1 MFTQRGAVAI
11 AQKLGAEIVRG
22 RGHDLAIF
30 LCGRRWIG
38 QFGIR
43 RASKEVGHDY
53 ISMQLHLAQGECK
66 KFRTC
71 EMTFAQLVGLLMR
84 EGIIPQQ

>member
-30 LCGRRWIG
+30 RCGRRWIG

-43 RASKEVGHDY
+43 RAPKEVGHDY
-53 ISMQLHLAQGECK
+53 IPMQLHLAQGECK

-71 EMTFAQLVGLLMR
+71 EMTFAQLIDL
-84 EGIIPQQ
+84 